1 MIVRPYKLSQI
12 DMEDFTLVGY
22 SVAGEESVIVVPELD
37 VVFDIGKCPREAL
50 VPNNVLL
57 THSHAD
63 HSVGLL
69 YYFHQRHFQSNSGG
83 RAYVP
88 ANLVEPLHDLFHAW
102 GRVEG
107 HPPPYDLVGVKAGDE
122 FEIRR
127 NLLVRSFPT
136 KHVRGALGFAVIDV
150 RFKLKE
156 EHLGRPGP
164 ELVKLKK
171 QGIEITNRTEVPLVA
186 YLGDTAA
193 KNYSEI
199 PAVRDARALLVECTF
214 FDDEHGTRAWA
225 GKHVHVKELPEMLEG
240 MNNERIIIT
249 HITRRTNIGLARK
262 LLRKKLPAETW
273 KKVTILMSREHA
285 VSDEVS

>member
-1 MIVRPYKLSQI
+1 MNIRPYRLSQI
-12 DMEDFTLVGY
+12 DMGDFTLAGY

-57 THSHAD
+57 THGHAD

-69 YYFHQRHFQSNSGG
+69 YYFHQRHFQSNAGG

-88 ANLVEPLHDLFHAW
+88 ENLVEPLHGLFRAW

-107 HPPPYDLVGVKAGDE
+107 HPPPYELVGVSPGDE

-136 KHVRGALGFAVIDV
+136 KHIRGSLGFSVIDV

-156 EHLGRPGP
+156 EYLGLAGP

-171 QGIEITNRTEVPLVA
+171 QGIEITHRNEVPLVA
-186 YLGDTAA
+186 YLGDTAP
-193 KNYSEI
+193 KNYSDI
-199 PAVRDARALLVECTF
+199 PAVRDARALLIECTF
-214 FDDEHGTRAWA
+214 FDDEHNSRAWA
-225 GKHVHVKELPEMLEG
+225 GKHMHIKDLPQVLEG
-240 MNNERIIIT
+240 MDNERIIIT
-249 HITRRTNIGLARK
+249 HITRRTNIGQARK
-262 LLRKKLPAETW
+262 LLRKTLPAETL
-273 KKVTILMSREHA
+273 KKITILMSREHA
-285 VSDEVS
+285 VNDG

>member
-1 MIVRPYKLSQI
+1 MIIRPYKLSQI
-12 DMEDFTLVGY
+12 DMGDFTLAGY
-22 SVAGEESVIVVPELD
+22 SVAGEESVILAPELD

-57 THSHAD
+57 THGHAD

-69 YYFHQRHFQSNSGG
+69 YYFHQRHFQSNDNG

-88 ANLVEPLHDLFHAW
+88 ENLVEPLHELFRAW

-107 HPPPYDLVGVKAGDE
+107 HPPPYELIGVKPGDE

-136 KHVRGALGFAVIDV
+136 RHIRGSLGFSVIDV

-156 EHLGRPGP
+156 EYLGLAGP
-164 ELVKLKK
+164 EIVKLKK
-171 QGIEITNRTEVPLVA
+171 EGVEITHRNEVPMVA

-193 KNYSEI
+193 ANYSDI
-199 PAVRDARALLVECTF
+199 PAIRDARALLIECTF
-214 FDDEHGTRAWA
+214 FDKEHNSRARA
-225 GKHVHVKELPEMLEG
+225 GKHLHINDLPEVLEG

-249 HITRRTNIGLARK
+249 HITRRTNIGFARK

-273 KKVTILMSREHA
+273 NKITILMSREHA
-285 VSDEVS
+285 MDDEES